1 MILSQQ
7 YEKIVRENKNESKG
21 RKEVRREST
30 GVKELIKV
38 KEWLQKAKNTQTRR
52 RKGCGQSG
60 EFLN

>member
-7 YEKIVRENKNESKG
+7 YEKIIRENKNESKE
-21 RKEVRREST
+21 RKAVRRENT
-30 GVKELIKV
+30 GVKELKV
-38 KEWLQKAKNTQTRR
+38 KEWLQKAKNTQTGR